1 MRELSLHIMDIAENS
16 VTAGADLIEITIEEN
31 RKEDYLLIV
40 VKDNGSGI
48 DEEML
53 KNITDPFVT
62 TRKTRRVG
70 LGLSLLEAA
79 CERCDG
85 YLKVES
91 KKYYGTKISAFM
103 KYNHIDRAPLGKVE
117 ETILSLLLYDKIDL
131 IYRHIV
137 NEKEFI
143 FETKEIKKI
152 VGEEINTPEILQWIK
167 EYITQNINALEE

>member
-31 RKEDYLLIV
+31 RNEDYLLIL

-53 KNITDPFVT
+53 KDITDPFVT

-70 LGLSLLEAA
+70 LGLSLFEAA
-79 CERCDG
+79 CVRCDG

-91 KKYYGTKISAFM
+91 KKHYGTKITAFM

-117 ETILSLLLYDKIDL
+117 ETILSLLLYDRIDL
-131 IYRHIV
+131 IYRHII

-152 VGEEINTPEILQWIK
+152 VGEDINSPEILQWIK
-167 EYITQNINALEE
+167 EYISQNINALET